1 MGWKDVLKRIDVDV
15 DKVCCENAR
24 LGWME
29 YLESEKG
36 FWNIYLTNKEWDKTE
51 SIVRQAR
58 ESIRIIEQ
66 EQDTEYSCNDL
77 RKVIELEITDLEK
90 ELNKTTWTAR
100 NPGLPPR
107 ALGSFYLPNQLE
119 KLKEIL
125 EEWDKEGSGLKDK
138 LKEKEIQ
145 EDELITFS

>member
-1 MGWKDVLKRIDVDV
+1 MQIQ
-15 DKVCCENAR
+15 ENYIND
-24 LGWME
+24 E
-29 YLESEKG
+29 YLEDG
-36 FWNIYLTNKEWDKTE
+36 QNK
-51 SIVRQAR
+51 RLNFH
-58 ESIRIIEQ
+58 
-66 EQDTEYSCNDL
+66 SCNDL

-100 NPGLPPR
+100 NPGLTPR

-125 EEWDKEGSGLKDK
+125 EEWDECDKEGSGLKDK